1 MQLTSTTDYAIRLV
15 CFLAYKEQPCTAG
28 VIAHSA
34 DIPTNYIP
42 KIIKKLKL
50 ANLVGSVEGVQGGYY
65 LLRKPEAITLW
76 DILDTMEST
85 MKINKC
91 LEEVSYPY
99 EEKSGLCDQREFCKV
114 RAIFQQFQMDVE
126 RKLQEVTVAELI
138 GKSET
143 HPFGHTYVTL
153 EIDAGTGVFQRVY
166 AYDAF
171 VRDYIPKEGEFQVFL
186 EQYIQDYVHKEDRE
200 RIYALTSLDYVEEEM
215 EKGYWEKQTRFR
227 QRVRHAEDQYCWMEL
242 HQYFNTEDHAVVFV
256 LQNSILAE
264 QHMSTLEQELVQKSK
279 SMEQNYW
286 FAVELLGRILDE
298 REVGD
303 REEKSEVI
311 HYTEMVYRKLSE
323 LYPEQKITEEEIVY
337 VSHLAPIRNIGK
349 IRLPKELF
357 LKRGSLTE
365 EEEERMRSHPLL
377 GAEIVDRFPRD
388 KNLAVI
394 QQYSREICLYHHERY
409 DGSGYPYGLQGE
421 EIPLCA
427 QVVGLVNVYEGLL
440 HGRDGQPVLEK
451 ERVIQ
456 KLLSGTCGSFSDS
469 LLHSFLAAAM
479 QPEWE
484 IKPQE
489 MW

>member
-227 QRVRHAEDQYCWMEL
+227 QRVRHTEDQYCWMEL

-456 KLLSGTCGSFSDS
+456 KLLSGPCGSFSDS

>member
-1 MQLTSTTDYAIRLV
+1 MQLTSTTDYANRLV

-91 LEEVSYPY
+91 LEEVFYPY

-227 QRVRHAEDQYCWMEL
+227 QRVRHTEDQYCWMEL

-256 LQNSILAE
+256 LQNSILVE

-303 REEKSEVI
+303 QEEKSEVI

-357 LKRGSLTE
+357 LKREPLTE
-365 EEEERMRSHPLL
+365 EEEECMRSHPLL

-451 ERVIQ
+451 ERAIQ

-484 IKPQE
+484 IKLQE

>member
-227 QRVRHAEDQYCWMEL
+227 QRVRHTEDQYCWMEL

-256 LQNSILAE
+256 LQNSILVE

-303 REEKSEVI
+303 QEEKSEVI

-357 LKRGSLTE
+357 LKREPLTE
-365 EEEERMRSHPLL
+365 EEEECMRSHPLL

-451 ERVIQ
+451 ERAIQ

-484 IKPQE
+484 IKLQE

>member
-138 GKSET
+138 GKSEA

-227 QRVRHAEDQYCWMEL
+227 QRVRHTEDQYCWMEL

-256 LQNSILAE
+256 LQNSILVE

-303 REEKSEVI
+303 QEEKSEVI

-357 LKRGSLTE
+357 LKREPLTE
-365 EEEERMRSHPLL
+365 EEEECMRSHPLL
-377 GAEIVDRFPRD
+377 GVEIVDRFPRD

-451 ERVIQ
+451 ERAIQ

-489 MW
+489 M

>member
-227 QRVRHAEDQYCWMEL
+227 QRVRHTEDQYCWMEL

-365 EEEERMRSHPLL
+365 EEEECMRSHPLL

-451 ERVIQ
+451 ERAIQ

>member
-227 QRVRHAEDQYCWMEL
+227 QRVRHTEDQYCWMEL

-256 LQNSILAE
+256 LQNSILVE

-303 REEKSEVI
+303 QEEKSEVI

-357 LKRGSLTE
+357 LKREPLTE

-451 ERVIQ
+451 ERAIQ

-489 MW
+489 M

>member
-99 EEKSGLCDQREFCKV
+99 EKKSGLCDQREFCKV

-227 QRVRHAEDQYCWMEL
+227 QRVRHTEDQYCWMEL

-357 LKRGSLTE
+357 LKREPLTE
-365 EEEERMRSHPLL
+365 EEEECMRSHPLL
-377 GAEIVDRFPRD
+377 GVEIVDRFPRD

-451 ERVIQ
+451 ERAIQ

>member
-1 MQLTSTTDYAIRLV
+1 MQLTSTTDNAIRLV
-15 CFLAYKEQPCTAG
+15 CILAYKEQPCTAG

-227 QRVRHAEDQYCWMEL
+227 QRVRHTEDQYCWMEL

>member
-227 QRVRHAEDQYCWMEL
+227 QRVRHTEDQYCWMEL

-256 LQNSILAE
+256 LQNSILVE

-303 REEKSEVI
+303 QEEKSEVI

-357 LKRGSLTE
+357 LKREPLTE
-365 EEEERMRSHPLL
+365 EEEECMRSHPLL

-451 ERVIQ
+451 ERAIQ

-489 MW
+489 M

>member
-200 RIYALTSLDYVEEEM
+200 RIYALTSLDHVEEEM

-227 QRVRHAEDQYCWMEL
+227 QRVRHTEDQYCWMEL

>member
-34 DIPTNYIP
+34 HIPTNYIP

-138 GKSET
+138 GKSEA

-171 VRDYIPKEGEFQVFL
+171 VRDYIPKEGEFQAFL

-200 RIYALTSLDYVEEEM
+200 RIYALTRLDYVEGEM

-227 QRVRHAEDQYCWMEL
+227 QRVRHTEDQYCWMEL
-242 HQYFNTEDHAVVFV
+242 HQYFNAEDHAVVFV

-357 LKRGSLTE
+357 LKRESLTE
-365 EEEERMRSHPLL
+365 EEEECMRSHPLL

-451 ERVIQ
+451 ERAIQ

>member
-91 LEEVSYPY
+91 LEAVSYPY

-227 QRVRHAEDQYCWMEL
+227 QRVRHTEDQYCWMEL

-256 LQNSILAE
+256 LQNSILVE

-303 REEKSEVI
+303 QEEKSEVI

-357 LKRGSLTE
+357 LKREPLTE
-365 EEEERMRSHPLL
+365 EEEECMRSHPLL

-451 ERVIQ
+451 ERAIQ

-489 MW
+489 M

>member
-227 QRVRHAEDQYCWMEL
+227 QRVRHTEDQYCWMEL

-279 SMEQNYW
+279 SKEQNYW

>member
-227 QRVRHAEDQYCWMEL
+227 QRVRHTEDQYCWMEL

-256 LQNSILAE
+256 LQNSILVE

-303 REEKSEVI
+303 QEEKSEVI

-337 VSHLAPIRNIGK
+337 VSHLSPIRNIGK

-357 LKRGSLTE
+357 LKREPLTE
-365 EEEERMRSHPLL
+365 EEEECMRSHPLL

-451 ERVIQ
+451 ERAIQ

-489 MW
+489 M

>member
-227 QRVRHAEDQYCWMEL
+227 QRVRHTEDQYCWMEL

-303 REEKSEVI
+303 QEEKSEVI

-357 LKRGSLTE
+357 LKREPLTE
-365 EEEERMRSHPLL
+365 EEEECMRSHPLL

-440 HGRDGQPVLEK
+440 HGRDGQPILEK
-451 ERVIQ
+451 ERAIQ

-484 IKPQE
+484 IKLQE

>member
-1 MQLTSTTDYAIRLV
+1 M
-15 CFLAYKEQPCTAG
+15 
-28 VIAHSA
+28 IAHSA

-227 QRVRHAEDQYCWMEL
+227 QRVRHTEDQYCWMEL

-427 QVVGLVNVYEGLL
+427 QVVGLVNVY
-440 HGRDGQPVLEK
+440 R
-451 ERVIQ
+451 R
-456 KLLSGTCGSFSDS
+456 
-469 LLHSFLAAAM
+469 LAAWPGWTTGLGKGASHSKAAVGNM
-479 QPEWE
+479 R
-484 IKPQE
+484 KFFRFLVA
-489 MW
+489 

>member
-138 GKSET
+138 GKSEA

-227 QRVRHAEDQYCWMEL
+227 QRVRHTEDQYCWMEL

-256 LQNSILAE
+256 LQNSILVE
-264 QHMSTLEQELVQKSK
+264 QHMSTLEQKLVQKSK

-303 REEKSEVI
+303 QEEKSEVI

-357 LKRGSLTE
+357 LKREPLTE
-365 EEEERMRSHPLL
+365 EEEECMRSHPLL
-377 GAEIVDRFPRD
+377 GVEIVDRFPRD

-451 ERVIQ
+451 ERAIQ

-489 MW
+489 M

>member
-138 GKSET
+138 GKSEA

-227 QRVRHAEDQYCWMEL
+227 QRVRHTEDQYCWMEL

-256 LQNSILAE
+256 LQNSILVE

-303 REEKSEVI
+303 QEEKSEVI

-357 LKRGSLTE
+357 LKREPLTE
-365 EEEERMRSHPLL
+365 EEEECMRSHPLL

-451 ERVIQ
+451 ERAIQ

-489 MW
+489 M

>member
-227 QRVRHAEDQYCWMEL
+227 QRVRHTEDQYCWMEL

-451 ERVIQ
+451 ERAIQ

-489 MW
+489 M

>member
-91 LEEVSYPY
+91 LEEVFYPY

-227 QRVRHAEDQYCWMEL
+227 QRVRHTEDQYCWMEL

-256 LQNSILAE
+256 LQNSILVE

-303 REEKSEVI
+303 QEEKSEVI

-357 LKRGSLTE
+357 LKREPLTE
-365 EEEERMRSHPLL
+365 EEEECMRSHPLL

-440 HGRDGQPVLEK
+440 HGRDGQPVWDK
-451 ERVIQ
+451 ERALQ

-484 IKPQE
+484 IKLQE

>member
-1 MQLTSTTDYAIRLV
+1 M
-15 CFLAYKEQPCTAG
+15 
-28 VIAHSA
+28 
-34 DIPTNYIP
+34 
-42 KIIKKLKL
+42 
-50 ANLVGSVEGVQGGYY
+50 EGVQGGYY

-227 QRVRHAEDQYCWMEL
+227 QRVRHTEDQYCWMEL

-409 DGSGYPYGLQGE
+409 DGSGYPYGTTRRRDS
-421 EIPLCA
+421 PLCTS
-427 QVVGLVNVYEGLL
+427 
-440 HGRDGQPVLEK
+440 
-451 ERVIQ
+451 
-456 KLLSGTCGSFSDS
+456 SGTCKCIRR
-469 LLHSFLAAAM
+469 LATR
-479 QPEWE
+479 
-484 IKPQE
+484 
-489 MW
+489 

>member
-91 LEEVSYPY
+91 LEEVFYPY

-186 EQYIQDYVHKEDRE
+186 EQYIQDYVHKEDR
-200 RIYALTSLDYVEEEM
+200 ALTSLDYVEEEM

-227 QRVRHAEDQYCWMEL
+227 QRVRHTEDQYCWMEL

-256 LQNSILAE
+256 LQNSILVE

-303 REEKSEVI
+303 QEEKSEVI

-357 LKRGSLTE
+357 LKREPLTE
-365 EEEERMRSHPLL
+365 EEEECMRSHPLL

-451 ERVIQ
+451 ERAIQ

-484 IKPQE
+484 IKLQE

>member
-1 MQLTSTTDYAIRLV
+1 MEANPRGAPCNVLAMLSRLG
-15 CFLAYKEQPCTAG
+15 KKTA
-28 VIAHSA
+28 
-34 DIPTNYIP
+34 
-42 KIIKKLKL
+42 
-50 ANLVGSVEGVQGGYY
+50 
-65 LLRKPEAITLW
+65 
-76 DILDTMEST
+76 
-85 MKINKC
+85 
-91 LEEVSYPY
+91 
-99 EEKSGLCDQREFCKV
+99 F
-114 RAIFQQFQMDVE
+114 
-126 RKLQEVTVAELI
+126 I
-138 GKSET
+138 GKVGDDM
-143 HPFGHTYVTL
+143 FGHQL
-153 EIDAGTGVFQRVY
+153 ENAL
-166 AYDAF
+166 
-171 VRDYIPKEGEFQVFL
+171 KE
-186 EQYIQDYVHKEDRE
+186 
-200 RIYALTSLDYVEEEM
+200 
-215 EKGYWEKQTRFR
+215 
-227 QRVRHAEDQYCWMEL
+227 MEL

-409 DGSGYPYGLQGE
+409 DGSGYPYGLQM
-421 EIPLCA
+421 
-427 QVVGLVNVYEGLL
+427 
-440 HGRDGQPVLEK
+440 
-451 ERVIQ
+451 ERPIMIRQ
-456 KLLSGTCGSFSDS
+456 S
-469 LLHSFLAAAM
+469 LTMPSVQSAM
-479 QPEWE
+479 QED
-484 IKPQE
+484 
-489 MW
+489 M

>member
-186 EQYIQDYVHKEDRE
+186 EEYIQDYVHKEDRE

-227 QRVRHAEDQYCWMEL
+227 QRVRHTEDQYCWMEL

-451 ERVIQ
+451 ERAIQ

-489 MW
+489 M

>member
-65 LLRKPEAITLW
+65 LLRKPEAITLR

-227 QRVRHAEDQYCWMEL
+227 QRVRHTEDQYCWMEL

-256 LQNSILAE
+256 LQNSILVE

-303 REEKSEVI
+303 QEEKSEVI

-357 LKRGSLTE
+357 LKREPLTE
-365 EEEERMRSHPLL
+365 EEEECMRSHPLL

-451 ERVIQ
+451 ERAIQ

-484 IKPQE
+484 IKLQE

>member
-91 LEEVSYPY
+91 LEEVFYPY

-227 QRVRHAEDQYCWMEL
+227 QRVRHTEDQYCWMEL

-256 LQNSILAE
+256 LQNSILVE

-303 REEKSEVI
+303 QEEKSEVI

-357 LKRGSLTE
+357 LKREPLTE
-365 EEEERMRSHPLL
+365 EEEECMRSHPLL

-451 ERVIQ
+451 ERAIQ

-484 IKPQE
+484 IKLQE

>member
-227 QRVRHAEDQYCWMEL
+227 QRVRHTEDQYCWMEL

-421 EIPLCA
+421 EIPLCP

>member
-171 VRDYIPKEGEFQVFL
+171 VRDYIPKEGEFQAFL

-215 EKGYWEKQTRFR
+215 KKGYWEKQTRFR
-227 QRVRHAEDQYCWMEL
+227 QRVRHTEDQYCWMEL

-303 REEKSEVI
+303 QEEKSEVI

-357 LKRGSLTE
+357 LKRESLTE
-365 EEEERMRSHPLL
+365 EEEECMRSHPLL

-451 ERVIQ
+451 ERAIQ